1 MAPFSRS
8 IPLGGA
14 SKIAVLGNNRS
25 CHYARHW
32 LGLLGCAP
40 KSSPC
45 ADGIVIV
52 DGEAGPQDPFPD
64 GVSVVRLWDFQVG
77 FAGNGHLAS
86 AVSGAAAVIGY
97 PGQPGVSLPADM
109 PEKWCAAYGVILA
122 LAELWQRSLG
132 VRQTA
137 TEYDVSSAD
146 VLRAFSLQNS
156 GDAAERARTW
166 RRNGRVCVE
175 HGGIFPMGFFA
186 CQDGYVA
193 LLGRSRRDWRHI
205 RKAIGDPDWTQEPAF
220 EDPFAIAKDSAEA
233 DRLLEETLRQFGRDE
248 LLQRGLAEGA
258 VIAPVYSAAEAAAR
272 DIFRDRFF
280 VDSEPSMPFTIDT
293 LGASDTAATPDR
305 VFDAE
310 DGPLAGL
317 RCLEL
322 CWVWSGPMV
331 CQILAD
337 LGAEVIKVETPKRFD
352 LYRTRGLETQ
362 RGLMDER
369 TRIESSI
376 YFHSLNRN
384 KVGLSLDLK
393 QEEGLSIAKSLIGDS
408 DLVIENFT
416 VGTMERL
423 GLSRDV
429 LSEAN
434 SRIVQLS
441 MSGPGRGSAVEE
453 LRSYGLV
460 LSALGGAEIL
470 IEEEGQFLGSPTFSL
485 SDPNAAVF
493 GAMAAIAGALS
504 ARENGRGMA
513 IDLSQ
518 IEAAATL
525 VTAPVPPSSTRDAM
539 VETADGAIVATSVPN
554 DSPAE
559 ALDFAGMTREQ
570 LVRNCEIVGGQT
582 AVFRELDQS
591 EDATEFADCFA
602 WLPSHHSYTGDEML
616 VAAPWRESGA
626 RADVRKPAPL
636 LGEGDRYVL
645 GDLLSFSEAEIVR
658 LTESG
663 IVGVPDLAQ
672 PAPPKRKKANA

>member
-1 MAPFSRS
+1 
-8 IPLGGA
+8 
-14 SKIAVLGNNRS
+14 
-25 CHYARHW
+25 
-32 LGLLGCAP
+32 
-40 KSSPC
+40 
-45 ADGIVIV
+45 
-52 DGEAGPQDPFPD
+52 
-64 GVSVVRLWDFQVG
+64 
-77 FAGNGHLAS
+77 
-86 AVSGAAAVIGY
+86 
-97 PGQPGVSLPADM
+97 
-109 PEKWCAAYGVILA
+109 
-122 LAELWQRSLG
+122 
-132 VRQTA
+132 
-137 TEYDVSSAD
+137 
-146 VLRAFSLQNS
+146 
-156 GDAAERARTW
+156 
-166 RRNGRVCVE
+166 
-175 HGGIFPMGFFA
+175 
-186 CQDGYVA
+186 
-193 LLGRSRRDWRHI
+193 
-205 RKAIGDPDWTQEPAF
+205 
-220 EDPFAIAKDSAEA
+220 
-233 DRLLEETLRQFGRDE
+233 
-248 LLQRGLAEGA
+248 
-258 VIAPVYSAAEAAAR
+258 
-272 DIFRDRFF
+272 
-280 VDSEPSMPFTIDT
+280 
-293 LGASDTAATPDR
+293 
-305 VFDAE
+305 
-310 DGPLAGL
+310 
-317 RCLEL
+317 
-322 CWVWSGPMV
+322 MV

-441 MSGPGRGSAVEE
+441 MSGPGRGSAVEQ

-504 ARENGRGMA
+504 ARENGQGMA

-525 VTAPVPPSSTRDAM
+525 GTAPVPPSSTRDAM

-591 EDATEFADCFA
+591 EDATEFADCSA
-602 WLPSHHSYTGDEML
+602 WLPSHHRYTGDEML

-645 GDLLSFSEAEIVR
+645 GDLLSFSEAEIVQ

-663 IVGVPDLAQ
+663 IVGVPDLAH
-672 PAPPKRKKANA
+672 PTPPKRKKANA

>member
-1 MAPFSRS
+1 M
-8 IPLGGA
+8 
-14 SKIAVLGNNRS
+14 
-25 CHYARHW
+25 
-32 LGLLGCAP
+32 
-40 KSSPC
+40 
-45 ADGIVIV
+45 
-52 DGEAGPQDPFPD
+52 
-64 GVSVVRLWDFQVG
+64 
-77 FAGNGHLAS
+77 
-86 AVSGAAAVIGY
+86 
-97 PGQPGVSLPADM
+97 
-109 PEKWCAAYGVILA
+109 
-122 LAELWQRSLG
+122 
-132 VRQTA
+132 
-137 TEYDVSSAD
+137 
-146 VLRAFSLQNS
+146 
-156 GDAAERARTW
+156 
-166 RRNGRVCVE
+166 
-175 HGGIFPMGFFA
+175 
-186 CQDGYVA
+186 
-193 LLGRSRRDWRHI
+193 
-205 RKAIGDPDWTQEPAF
+205 
-220 EDPFAIAKDSAEA
+220 
-233 DRLLEETLRQFGRDE
+233 
-248 LLQRGLAEGA
+248 
-258 VIAPVYSAAEAAAR
+258 
-272 DIFRDRFF
+272 
-280 VDSEPSMPFTIDT
+280 
-293 LGASDTAATPDR
+293 
-305 VFDAE
+305 FDAE

-384 KVGLSLDLK
+384 KIGLSLDLK

-429 LSEAN
+429 LAEAN

-525 VTAPVPPSSTRDAM
+525 GTAPVPSSSTRDAM

-559 ALDFAGMTREQ
+559 ALDFAEMTRDQ

-591 EDATEFADCFA
+591 EDATEFADCSA

-626 RADVRKPAPL
+626 RAAVRKPAPL

-672 PAPPKRKKANA
+672 PAPPKRKKANV